1 MAHTK
6 SARLLYDFRNSF
18 PGGQA
23 THPRISP
30 AIGFRAT
37 GMLDTLLN
45 WRLRTPFYYGWLILG
60 MSSMATFA
68 ASGVSQVV
76 LGGIQVYIT
85 DDTGWDKSTL
95 SYAATAGT
103 WLSGLI
109 APVIGRL
116 ADRYGPRWLMSTGLL
131 IAGVCFL
138 MLSGVNA
145 VWQFYAAY
153 VIARAVSNPVL
164 IGLVPRTAAVNFFR
178 RRRNIALA
186 MVSTFRPIA
195 GAINIQLFALIT
207 LSQSWREGF
216 RYLGIFS
223 LAMVIPVILLM
234 RRRPED
240 IGLAPDGAAATPQ
253 PSPGRRGSSAAYP
266 PTETSW
272 TVKEAARTRTYWLI
286 VATACVGTLA
296 SSSVG
301 FSMVPYLVE
310 GAGLSVA
317 AAAGVLSFGT
327 VMSIANVG
335 WGVLSDRFTP
345 RRCLIVTMVGS
356 GALLAYLTMV
366 DSLGEALVFALV
378 WGVFSGAVG
387 SMENMMLAQYY
398 GRESYGSLLGLFSP
412 FQTAALGLG
421 PSLGSLI
428 RGLAGSYTM
437 LYFVMVAA
445 YLVSAVL
452 LYLARAPV
460 RRDAS

>member
-1 MAHTK
+1 
-6 SARLLYDFRNSF
+6 
-18 PGGQA
+18 
-23 THPRISP
+23 
-30 AIGFRAT
+30 
-37 GMLDTLLN
+37 MLDSILN

-138 MLSGVNA
+138 LLSGVNT
-145 VWQFYAAY
+145 VWQFYGAY

-195 GAINIQLFALIT
+195 GAINIQLFALIA

-240 IGLAPDGAAATPQ
+240 MGLAPDGGAATPPPQ
-253 PSPGRRGSSAAYP
+253 PSHGGRGSSATSAP
-266 PTETSW
+266 PSETSW

-327 VMSIANVG
+327 VLSIANVG
-335 WGVLSDRFTP
+335 WGVLSDKFTP
-345 RRCLIVTMVGS
+345 RRCLMVTMVGS
-356 GALLAYLTMV
+356 GVLLAYLTMV
-366 DSLGEALVFALV
+366 DSLAEALVFALV
-378 WGVFSGAVG
+378 WGIFSGAVG
-387 SMENMMLAQYY
+387 SMENMMLAQYF

-421 PSLGSLI
+421 PSLASVI
-428 RGLAGSYTM
+428 RGMAGSYTM

-445 YLVSAVL
+445 YATSAVL
-452 LYLARAPV
+452 LYFARAPV
-460 RRDAS
+460 RARAAPAATGD

>member
-1 MAHTK
+1 
-6 SARLLYDFRNSF
+6 
-18 PGGQA
+18 
-23 THPRISP
+23 
-30 AIGFRAT
+30 
-37 GMLDTLLN
+37 MLDPLLN

-68 ASGVSQVV
+68 ATGVSQVV

-85 DDTGWDKSTL
+85 DDTGWDPSTL

-116 ADRYGPRWLMSTGLL
+116 ADRYGPRWLMSSGLL
-131 IAGVCFL
+131 VAGVCFL
-138 MLSGVNA
+138 LLAGVSA

-153 VIARAVSNPVL
+153 VVARAVSNPVL

-223 LAMVIPVILLM
+223 LALIIPVILLM

-240 IGLAPDGAAATPQ
+240 IGLQPDGAAAPA
-253 PSPGRRGSSAAYP
+253 SSAAGGPSRAAVP
-266 PTETSW
+266 PSEASW

-310 GAGLSVA
+310 GAGLSVG

-327 VMSIANVG
+327 VLSIANVG
-335 WGVLSDRFTP
+335 WGILSDKFTP
-345 RRCLIVTMVGS
+345 RRCLMVTMVGS

-366 DSLGEALVFALV
+366 DSLAEALAFALV
-378 WGVFSGAVG
+378 WGIFSGAVG
-387 SMENMMLAQYY
+387 TMENMMLAQYY
-398 GRESYGSLLGLFSP
+398 GRDSYGSLLGLFSP
-412 FQTAALGLG
+412 FQTVALGLG
-421 PSLGSLI
+421 PSLASVI
-428 RGLAGSYTM
+428 RGLAGSYTT
-437 LYFVMVAA
+437 LYVVMVAA
-445 YLVSAVL
+445 YLVSAAL
-452 LYLARAPV
+452 LYLARAP
-460 RRDAS
+460 RRASQSDRAAAD

>member
-1 MAHTK
+1 
-6 SARLLYDFRNSF
+6 
-18 PGGQA
+18 
-23 THPRISP
+23 
-30 AIGFRAT
+30 
-37 GMLDTLLN
+37 MLDSLLN

-85 DDTGWDKSTL
+85 EDTGWDQSTL

-138 MLSGVNA
+138 LLSGVNS

-153 VIARAVSNPVL
+153 VVARAVSNPVL

-195 GAINIQLFALIT
+195 GAINIQLFALVA

-240 IGLAPDGAAATPQ
+240 IGLAPDGGEVPPSPQ
-253 PSPGRRGSSAAYP
+253 PSTEGRGSSAAPTP
-266 PTETSW
+266 PSETSW
-272 TVKEAARTRTYWLI
+272 PVKEAARTRTYWLI

-317 AAAGVLSFGT
+317 AAVGVLSFGT
-327 VMSIANVG
+327 VLSIANVG

-345 RRCLIVTMVGS
+345 RRCLMVTMVGS

-366 DSLGEALVFALV
+366 DSLAEALVFALV
-378 WGVFSGAVG
+378 WGIFSGAVG

-398 GRESYGSLLGLFSP
+398 GRDSYGSLLGLFSP

-428 RGLAGSYTM
+428 RGVYGSYTM

-445 YLVSAVL
+445 YLTSAVL
-452 LYLARAPV
+452 LYFARAPV
-460 RRDAS
+460 RTRLTERAAAD

>member
-1 MAHTK
+1 
-6 SARLLYDFRNSF
+6 
-18 PGGQA
+18 
-23 THPRISP
+23 
-30 AIGFRAT
+30 
-37 GMLDTLLN
+37 MLDSILN

-76 LGGIQVYIT
+76 LGGIQVYIA
-85 DDTGWDKSTL
+85 DDTGWDQSTL

-116 ADRYGPRWLMSTGLL
+116 ADRHGPRWLMSTGLL

-138 MLSGVNA
+138 LLSGVNS
-145 VWQFYAAY
+145 VWQFYVAY

-195 GAINIQLFALIT
+195 GAINIQLFALIA

-240 IGLAPDGAAATPQ
+240 IGLAPDGGAATP
-253 PSPGRRGSSAAYP
+253 PPFPGGRGSSATSAP
-266 PTETSW
+266 PSETSW

-310 GAGLSVA
+310 SAGLSVA

-327 VMSIANVG
+327 VLSIANVG

-345 RRCLIVTMVGS
+345 RRCLMVTMVGS
-356 GALLAYLTMV
+356 GVLLAYLTMV
-366 DSLGEALVFALV
+366 DSLAEALVFALV
-378 WGVFSGAVG
+378 WGIFSGAVG

-437 LYFVMVAA
+437 LYFVMVGA
-445 YLVSAVL
+445 YLVSAAL
-452 LYLARAPV
+452 LYHARAPV
-460 RRDAS
+460 GASRTQGEAAD

>member
-1 MAHTK
+1 
-6 SARLLYDFRNSF
+6 
-18 PGGQA
+18 
-23 THPRISP
+23 
-30 AIGFRAT
+30 
-37 GMLDTLLN
+37 MLDPLLN

-76 LGGIQVYIT
+76 LGGIQVYIS
-85 DDTGWDKSTL
+85 DDTGWDPSTL

-109 APVIGRL
+109 APVIGRM
-116 ADRYGPRWLMSTGLL
+116 ADRYGPRWLMSSGLL
-131 IAGVCFL
+131 VAGVCFL
-138 MLSGVNA
+138 LLAGVSA

-153 VIARAVSNPVL
+153 VVARAVSNPVL

-216 RYLGIFS
+216 RYLGFFS
-223 LAMVIPVILLM
+223 LALIIPVILLM

-240 IGLAPDGAAATPQ
+240 IGLQPDGAESASPSQ
-253 PSPGRRGSSAAYP
+253 PSRGGRGSAAAP
-266 PTETSW
+266 PSSEASW
-272 TVKEAARTRTYWLI
+272 TVREAARTKAYWLI

-310 GAGLSVA
+310 GAGLSVG

-327 VMSIANVG
+327 VLSIANVG
-335 WGVLSDRFTP
+335 WGVLSDKFTP
-345 RRCLIVTMVGS
+345 RRCLMVTMVGS

-366 DSLGEALVFALV
+366 DSLAEALVFALA
-378 WGVFSGAVG
+378 WGIFSGAVG
-387 SMENMMLAQYY
+387 TMENMMLAQYY
-398 GRESYGSLLGLFSP
+398 GRDSYGSLLGIFSP
-412 FQTAALGLG
+412 FQTVALGLG
-421 PSLGSLI
+421 PSMASIL
-428 RGLAGSYTM
+428 RGVTGSYTM
-437 LYFVMVAA
+437 LYAVMVGA
-445 YLVSAVL
+445 YLVSAFL
-452 LYLARAPV
+452 LFLARQPV
-460 RRDAS
+460 RRGVDS